1 MCNTISLKF
10 SISVFLQKYFIT
22 FLFLISKL
30 LVPPLLLLLLTVE
43 QVNLFLLRH
52 EGPDVLTLAEVPTLG
67 GDQSAQHVSP
77 AVLPAGCRGVVPEP
91 AEPLVEGSPLGVVGG
106 EGLHV
111 PAPALGG
118 EVLQAEG
125 GEGGKGGVL
134 QYEVQPGPVGVVV
147 SLGEVEV
154 VGLVVEDS
162 GGGLLPLGVGE
173 VDPVGGVEA
182 VVRGEAGPEVPD
194 VDREAGGGVV
204 EHAELVIVSVAIE
217 LSRDDVAEPGHDPGE
232 LS

>member
-1 MCNTISLKF
+1 M
-10 SISVFLQKYFIT
+10 
-22 FLFLISKL
+22 
-30 LVPPLLLLLLTVE
+30 
-43 QVNLFLLRH
+43 
-52 EGPDVLTLAEVPTLG
+52 
-67 GDQSAQHVSP
+67 
-77 AVLPAGCRGVVPEP
+77 
-91 AEPLVEGSPLGVVGG
+91 
-106 EGLHV
+106 
-111 PAPALGG
+111 
-118 EVLQAEG
+118 
-125 GEGGKGGVL
+125 
-134 QYEVQPGPVGVVV
+134 
-147 SLGEVEV
+147 
-154 VGLVVEDS
+154 VEDS